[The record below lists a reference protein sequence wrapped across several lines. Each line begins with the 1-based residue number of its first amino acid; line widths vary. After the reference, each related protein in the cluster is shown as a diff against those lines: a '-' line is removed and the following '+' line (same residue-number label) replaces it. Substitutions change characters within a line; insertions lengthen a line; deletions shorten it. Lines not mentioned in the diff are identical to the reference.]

1 MLKAFPR
8 DFVKYLDTVVV
19 AVWDIMPWPENL
31 IRNIAKNNIKVD
43 DMVEKKKLENDN
55 NKITNKA
62 NFDMFISSI
71 FFPNQIKTKL
81 LSKVAEA

>member
-1 MLKAFPR
+1 
-8 DFVKYLDTVVV
+8 
-19 AVWDIMPWPENL
+19 MPWPENL
-31 IRNIAKNNIKVD
+31 IKNIAKNSNKVD

-62 NFDMFISSI
+62 NFDIFISSI

>member
-1 MLKAFPR
+1 
-8 DFVKYLDTVVV
+8 
-19 AVWDIMPWPENL
+19 MPWPENL

>member
-1 MLKAFPR
+1 
-8 DFVKYLDTVVV
+8 
-19 AVWDIMPWPENL
+19 MPWPENL
-31 IRNIAKNNIKVD
+31 IKNIARNNNKVD

>member
-1 MLKAFPR
+1 MRHHALAREDPIKN
-8 DFVKYLDTVVV
+8 
-19 AVWDIMPWPENL
+19 M
-31 IRNIAKNNIKVD
+31 AKNNIKVD
-43 DMVEKKKLENDN
+43 DSIKKKLENDN

-81 LSKVAEA
+81 LSKVAEALN